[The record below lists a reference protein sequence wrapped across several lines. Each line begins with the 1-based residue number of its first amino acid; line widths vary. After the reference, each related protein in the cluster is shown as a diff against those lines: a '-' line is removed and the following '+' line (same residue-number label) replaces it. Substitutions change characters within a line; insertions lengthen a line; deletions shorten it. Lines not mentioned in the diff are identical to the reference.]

1 MLLVLS
7 INRSNNIS
15 IFNDIPIRK
24 LEYNLKKQVQAT
36 ARLRVI
42 VKPRG
47 IEFSQLVNLS

>member
-7 INRSNNIS
+7 IKRSNDIS
-15 IFNDIPIRK
+15 IFNDIPIKK

-36 ARLRVI
+36 ERLRVT